1 VWYSSKSD
9 TLSTFGKQEE
19 RAMFLA
25 IKEMRYSK
33 LRYGLIVGIMFL
45 IAYVVFILSGLATG
59 LNWDFKKAIVDWD
72 SSAIVLSEDANDTF
86 AASQLTR
93 GDLDRVAGTQKAP
106 IGLYSSFITVN
117 DEQVNVTVFGTQ
129 DDAFL
134 LPEVLEGKLFSK
146 ENEITISEN
155 LAEEGIKVG
164 DQVKIGRSD
173 ETFKVVGIT
182 PETSYTVSPVIYTS
196 LDTWTKMK
204 FANQPFASDKEQ
216 PINIIVTKSS
226 DPKVDNQEGTQLK
239 VLATE
244 DFIEKLP
251 GFSAQNLTLNAMIYF
266 LFVVATAIVGIFM
279 YVITLQ
285 KTAIFGV
292 MKAQGISSSYIA
304 RSVIAQTFFLAVVGV
319 GIGLLATIGS
329 GLILPEAVPFQSNAL
344 FFAAVSIMMV
354 VVAIIGAFFSV
365 RTIVKIDPLKAIS

>member
-1 VWYSSKSD
+1 
-9 TLSTFGKQEE
+9 
-19 RAMFLA
+19 MFLA

-93 GDLDRVAGTQKAP
+93 GDLDRVEGTQKAP
-106 IGLYSSFITVN
+106 IGLYSSVITVN

-216 PINIIVTKSS
+216 PINIIVTNQVIRKSITRKEPS
-226 DPKVDNQEGTQLK
+226 SKCWQRKTLLKSFPDFLPKT
-239 VLATE
+239 
-244 DFIEKLP
+244 
-251 GFSAQNLTLNAMIYF
+251 
-266 LFVVATAIVGIFM
+266 
-279 YVITLQ
+279 
-285 KTAIFGV
+285 
-292 MKAQGISSSYIA
+292 
-304 RSVIAQTFFLAVVGV
+304 
-319 GIGLLATIGS
+319 
-329 GLILPEAVPFQSNAL
+329 
-344 FFAAVSIMMV
+344 
-354 VVAIIGAFFSV
+354 
-365 RTIVKIDPLKAIS
+365 

>member
-1 VWYSSKSD
+1 
-9 TLSTFGKQEE
+9 
-19 RAMFLA
+19 MFLA

-93 GDLDRVAGTQKAP
+93 GDLDRVEGTQKAP
-106 IGLYSSFITVN
+106 IGLYSSVITVN

-196 LDTWTKMK
+196 L
-204 FANQPFASDKEQ
+204 
-216 PINIIVTKSS
+216 IL
-226 DPKVDNQEGTQLK
+226 G
-239 VLATE
+239 
-244 DFIEKLP
+244 
-251 GFSAQNLTLNAMIYF
+251 
-266 LFVVATAIVGIFM
+266 
-279 YVITLQ
+279 Q
-285 KTAIFGV
+285 K
-292 MKAQGISSSYIA
+292 
-304 RSVIAQTFFLAVVGV
+304 
-319 GIGLLATIGS
+319 
-329 GLILPEAVPFQSNAL
+329 
-344 FFAAVSIMMV
+344 
-354 VVAIIGAFFSV
+354 
-365 RTIVKIDPLKAIS
+365 

>member
-1 VWYSSKSD
+1 
-9 TLSTFGKQEE
+9 
-19 RAMFLA
+19 MFLA
-25 IKEMRYSK
+25 IKEMHYSK

-106 IGLYSSFITVN
+106 IGLYSSVITVN
-117 DEQVNVTVFGTQ
+117 DEQLNVTVFGTQ

-226 DPKVDNQEGTQLK
+226 DPKVDNQEGNQLK

-292 MKAQGISSSYIA
+292 MKAQGIRTSFIA
-304 RSVIAQTFFLAVVGV
+304 KSIIAQAFMVGMIGVALAFAAAYGTSLFLPDAMPFFFEFKQWLLYS
-319 GIGLLATIGS
+319 GI
-329 GLILPEAVPFQSNAL
+329 LILVAVLGGL
-344 FFAAVSIMMV
+344 FSIRTV
-354 VVAIIGAFFSV
+354 TKVDPITAIGG
-365 RTIVKIDPLKAIS
+365 